1 MKRLL
6 TTNYTNFTKQGGFM
20 ANVLGINLKLG
31 CCQIAA
37 LLMVIFNCEL
47 SIINSAKAQ
56 EAFYIYRNDG
66 DFDGFFYDRVVRMNL
81 SKVGVDSV
89 EYDYYVVQEIE
100 TPDSIYRIPLVAI
113 DSIGFQQPEIKFNP
127 KLKHMDELGITP
139 YVTEAGSRLGI
150 SKSIPANLLPKVG
163 DVVAG
168 FNSDIYPQN
177 TASGWVENN
186 IHSYVVKISG
196 TSEPLPWY
204 HEDDNSYYFTVES
217 IEDLSDVF
225 EQYITVEDIVVDD
238 QGHALRR
245 IAGCDSNGMPRRAD
259 SGSSSLNL
267 IDIDGTISRSWNPSS
282 DISID
287 LSAEMNLKVGL
298 HVAYNIS
305 WRRAYVKLSRDFS
318 LSAKPSVGFAVS
330 KDFEFQVGDLAK
342 FLKAI
347 PFPASFPIFQT
358 APLPD
363 WFIRGGGTLEARFT
377 FPKMQFGM
385 GESIIVD
392 TDLPYFPVRYELYKK
407 VDEEATPDGIVDT
420 GSTSLKLWGYFQTGL
435 KFTANVETASWLQKI
450 LAASIEL
457 DLYCGPRVDAAAFDI
472 FTNNTEGVKV
482 GYGEIKVKKLAID
495 LEAKASAALMWRDP
509 EEKTFFS
516 TEWAFGCDTLYSIP
530 KFIEL
535 CADYSEENGID
546 ASVVIPNKTFLP
558 YRVGLGMY
566 NTMFPDDEGLTD
578 EQKKPHEVLY
588 ADGTCFMGYGP
599 KEATAHFST
608 EGLRTGTL
616 YILPVMRFMDSYWP
630 ADSWNGK
637 EGKGGEV
644 HIPHVLKLSTTSV
657 SAPAKGGTY
666 TITYT
671 YSGDYILVDTVNEL
685 DFPGTYKLTEPEGDY
700 DPYSWYYSE
709 RTGTITI
716 HIPPNKSDESHQGQL
731 RVYTDDYKYN
741 HETIITVSQA
751 AGPYEEE

>member
-1 MKRLL
+1 MKMSHFLR
-6 TTNYTNFTKQGGFM
+6 FSWSGERG
-20 ANVLGINLKLG
+20 VRSE
-31 CCQIAA
+31 IAFK
-37 LLMVIFNCEL
+37 LLMLVML
-47 SIINSAKAQ
+47 VVSASMLNEVQAQ
-56 EAFYIYRNDG
+56 TEPEAFFIYRNDG
-66 DFDGFFYDRVVRMNL
+66 DFDGFFYDRVLRMNF
-81 SKVGVDSV
+81 SKIGIDSV

-100 TPDSIYRIPLVAI
+100 TPDSIYRIPLAAI
-113 DSIGFQQPEIKFNP
+113 DSIGFQQPEIRFSP
-127 KLKHMDELGITP
+127 KLKNMDELGITP
-139 YVTEAGSRLGI
+139 YVTEAGTRLGI
-150 SKSIPANLLPKVG
+150 SKSIPSDLLPKVG

-168 FNSDIYPQN
+168 FNSDIYPQEM
-177 TASGWVENN
+177 ASGWDENN
-186 IHSYVVKISG
+186 IHNYVVKIAS

-204 HEDDNSYYFTVES
+204 HEDDNSYYFVVES
-217 IEDLSDVF
+217 IDDLSDVF
-225 EQYITVEDIVVDD
+225 DQYITVEDIVVDD

-259 SGSSSLNL
+259 NGSASLNL
-267 IDIDGTISRSWNPSS
+267 IDIDGTITRSWNPNS

-287 LSAEMNLKVGL
+287 LSAEMSLKVGM

-305 WRRAYVKLSRDFS
+305 WRRAYVKLSRDMS
-318 LSAKPSVGFAVS
+318 LSVKPSIGFAVS
-330 KDFEFQVGDLAK
+330 KNFEFQVGDLAK

-363 WFIRGGGTLEARFT
+363 WFIRGGGTLEARVT
-377 FPKMQFGM
+377 FPKMKFGM

-392 TDLPYFPVRYELYKK
+392 TDLPYFPVRYELYKN
-407 VDEEATPDGIVDT
+407 VDEETTPDGIVDT
-420 GSTSLKLWGYFQTGL
+420 GSTSLKLFGYFQTGL
-435 KFTANVETASWLQKI
+435 KFTANVETASWLQKF

-457 DLYCGPRVDAAAFDI
+457 DLYCGPRVDAGVFDI
-472 FTNNTEGVKV
+472 FVNHAEGEPGVN
-482 GYGEIKVKKLAID
+482 YSEIIVKKLAID

-530 KFIEL
+530 LFKEVH
-535 CADYSEENGID
+535 ADYSEGNGID
-546 ASVVIPNKTFLP
+546 AYAYIPNKTFLP

-566 NTMFPDDEGLTD
+566 NTMFPNDEGLTD
-578 EQKKPHEVLY
+578 QQKKPHEVLY

-599 KEATAHFST
+599 KDVTAHFST

-616 YILPVMRFMDSYWP
+616 FILPVMRFMDSYWP
-630 ADSWNGK
+630 ADSYNAKIGTNGVI
-637 EGKGGEV
+637 V

-671 YSGDYILVDTVNEL
+671 YSGDYIGIHIYDGNEIS
-685 DFPGTYKLTEPEGDY
+685 FPGTFEYTKPEGDY

-716 HIPPNKSDESHQGQL
+716 HITPNMSNESRYGQL
-731 RVYTDDYKYN
+731 SVFTDDYKYN
-741 HETIITVSQA
+741 QETIITVSQA
-751 AGPYEEE
+751 AGPYENE